1 MTSMPDCIQS
11 RFNIEGIIVN
21 LTISCISSRIQRSHI
36 FILADVVTECII
48 DGLRST
54 EHDRTC
60 RITVTVVV
68 LIVCSI
74 TVVSIPRLSVTITAG
89 CIQRCEAFI
98 VLENGIFTLPWP
110 DTCCHTSCSNVL
122 FTSLI
127 SICIQTWLLL

>member
-36 FILADVVTECII
+36 FILADIVTECII
-48 DGLRST
+48 NGFRST

-74 TVVSIPRLSVTITAG
+74 TVVSIPWLSVTITAG

-98 VLENGIFTLPWP
+98 ILENGILALPWP
-110 DTCCHTSCSNVL
+110 DTCCNSSCIDTL
-122 FTSLI
+122 LTGLI
-127 SICIQTWLLL
+127 TICIKPWLLL